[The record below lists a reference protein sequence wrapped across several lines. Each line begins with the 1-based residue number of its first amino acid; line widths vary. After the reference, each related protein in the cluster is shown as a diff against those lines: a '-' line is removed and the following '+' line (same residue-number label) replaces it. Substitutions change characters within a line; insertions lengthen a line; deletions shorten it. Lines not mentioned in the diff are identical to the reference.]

1 MKKGTNKLLII
12 GIILVVII
20 LIFFA
25 IMIVKTI
32 NESKL
37 SDEEI
42 TTFNSKF
49 IQYEGN
55 INGAQLNDLLNVL
68 ISNNQSQTEKRQI
81 DLESSTIKDTRGN
94 TLILGEDGGK
104 LVTLRNSEVINRNK
118 MYKISFE
125 YASNGLI
132 KTINVEI

>member
-1 MKKGTNKLLII
+1 MRQGTNKLFII
-12 GIILVVII
+12 VIILVVIL
-20 LIFFA
+20 LIFFG
-25 IMIVKTI
+25 IMIVKSI

-42 TTFNSKF
+42 TTFNNKF

-55 INGAQLNDLLNVL
+55 LNGAQLKDLLNVL

-81 DLESSTIKDTRGN
+81 DLESSTIKDTKGN

-104 LVTLRNSEVINRNK
+104 LVTLRNSEVINKNK